1 MREINGVEK
10 QKKLVQVVLDE
21 KEVPVLI
28 KDIEEMEFEDTKYK
42 SREKFEYDKKTIL
55 ETPWNV
61 NVVLQNK
68 TSKIS
73 EIIDLNLQRN
83 EIEDVSCKRIF
94 SALRAKYKAS
104 PNLNDNE
111 RAELI

>member
-61 NVVLQNK
+61 NIVLQNK

-73 EIIDLNLQRN
+73 EIIDLNLVRN
-83 EIEDVSCKRIF
+83 GIEDVSCKRIF
-94 SALRAKYKAS
+94 SALRAKYKS
-104 PNLNDNE
+104 SNKLDDNE
-111 RAELI
+111 RAEII